1 MKEKIKSVTLKV
13 SQEGASYLQNGIY
26 AKYFMDIMSNLHVSF
41 KYDKETYEPE
51 LIYGPTAFFNLFE
64 LAAPWNMFPEQ
75 VVAVVL
81 ELRENGLLSFTLTD
95 EDFVFEPEI
104 ATFVSDDDLTF
115 RGSASG
121 VDALDYDFDN
131 IEEVDKVQIIS
142 YLASLT
148 TVVFSA
154 EQLAACSLA
163 VNAKD

>member
-1 MKEKIKSVTLKV
+1 
-13 SQEGASYLQNGIY
+13 
-26 AKYFMDIMSNLHVSF
+26 
-41 KYDKETYEPE
+41 
-51 LIYGPTAFFNLFE
+51 
-64 LAAPWNMFPEQ
+64 MFPEQ

-104 ATFVSDDDLTF
+104 ATFVSDDNLTF

-142 YLASLT
+142 YLTSLT

-154 EQLAACSLA
+154 EQLASGSLA